1 MRFKT
6 VIALFLLVGI
16 SANLSS
22 CSQAAL
28 AKLEGKWQYVNFD
41 DLTGETGRFVW
52 TFDSGD
58 ITVDYFEAPTASNP
72 FPPADRVNTGEYSSK
87 TGFTKASITIF
98 NLSDPTQ
105 IVLSNAEYQIAEID
119 NENMR
124 LLTDDIGGIVIRE
137 FIRVD

>member
-1 MRFKT
+1 MRVKT
-6 VIALFLLVGI
+6 VLAFILLIAV

-22 CSQAAL
+22 CSQAQL
-28 AKLEGKWQYVNFD
+28 AKLEGKWKYVNFD

-52 TFDSGD
+52 TFESGT

-72 FPPADRVNTGEYSSK
+72 FPPAHRVNTGEYSTK

-105 IVLSNAEYQIAEID
+105 IVLSNAEYQIADID
-119 NENMR
+119 NEHMR
-124 LLTDDIGGIVIRE
+124 LLTDDLGGIVIRE